1 MRGVVTGLALD
12 IASVLVPVDV
22 SATTI
27 RSATSCRDSRVQNAD
42 NAGMAELTE
51 VLLMDTI
58 YLRDIELS
66 VTIGAF
72 AWEQKISQKLLLSL
86 GLTVDTRP
94 AAASDQLVDA
104 LDYGAV
110 LARVQAIAAELGPDQ
125 PVQLLETLAARFATS
140 ILAEFGKVQAV
151 TVDLAKVF
159 IFPQVPRIGVV
170 ISRSR

>member
-1 MRGVVTGLALD
+1 MPAPSLSIDG
-12 IASVLVPVDV
+12 
-22 SATTI
+22 
-27 RSATSCRDSRVQNAD
+27 C
-42 NAGMAELTE
+42 
-51 VLLMDTI
+51 LMDTI

-86 GLTVDTRP
+86 SLKVDTKP
-94 AAASDQLVDA
+94 AAQSDQLADA

-110 LARVQAIAAELGPDQ
+110 LARVQAIAAELGPER
-125 PVQLLETLAARFATS
+125 PVQLIETLAERFAS
-140 ILAEFGKVQAV
+140 AILADFGKVQAV

-170 ISRSR
+170 IERAR

>member
-1 MRGVVTGLALD
+1 MPALSLSID
-12 IASVLVPVDV
+12 G
-22 SATTI
+22 
-27 RSATSCRDSRVQNAD
+27 C
-42 NAGMAELTE
+42 
-51 VLLMDTI
+51 LMDTI

-86 GLTVDTRP
+86 SLKVDTKP
-94 AAASDQLVDA
+94 AAQSDQLADA

-110 LARVQAIAAELGPDQ
+110 LARVQAIAAELGPER
-125 PVQLLETLAARFATS
+125 PVQLIETLAERFAS
-140 ILAEFGKVQAV
+140 AILADFGKVQAV

-170 ISRSR
+170 IERAR

>member
-1 MRGVVTGLALD
+1 MP
-12 IASVLVPVDV
+12 ASAAF
-22 SATTI
+22 SEAH
-27 RSATSCRDSRVQNAD
+27 R
-42 NAGMAELTE
+42 
-51 VLLMDTI
+51 MDTI

-86 GLTVDTRP
+86 SLRVDTRP
-94 AAASDQLVDA
+94 AAASDQLSDA

-110 LARVQAIAAELGPDQ
+110 LARVQAIAAELGPER
-125 PVQLLETLAARFATS
+125 PVQLIETLAERFANA
-140 ILAEFGKVQAV
+140 ILAEFSKVQAV

-170 ISRSR
+170 IERAR

>member
-1 MRGVVTGLALD
+1 
-12 IASVLVPVDV
+12 
-22 SATTI
+22 
-27 RSATSCRDSRVQNAD
+27 
-42 NAGMAELTE
+42 
-51 VLLMDTI
+51 MDTI

-86 GLTVDTRP
+86 SLKVDTRP
-94 AAASDQLVDA
+94 AAQSDQLADA

-110 LARVQAIAAELGPDQ
+110 LARVQAIAAELGPDR
-125 PVQLLETLAARFATS
+125 PVQLIETLAERFATA
-140 ILAEFGKVQAV
+140 ILAEFAKVQAV

-170 ISRSR
+170 IERSR